1 MHIFEEHG
9 ILAGVSNRKLKQ
21 NTILS
26 KLYSLCDLKREMGIK
41 FVSFPLFTSNYSS
54 VQIDVVLYIGQISE
68 FKLVRGTDV
77 PGKLL
82 CKKLTRVAH
91 INMHLVLVLKFYLK
105 LNWKR
110 YLLSRVDERYCF
122 L

>member
-26 KLYSLCDLKREMGIK
+26 KFYSLCDLKREVSIK
-41 FVSFPLFTSNYSS
+41 FVSFPLFTSDYSS
-54 VQIDVVLYIGQISE
+54 IQVDVVFYIREISE
-68 FKLVRGTDV
+68 FELVRGTDV
-77 PGKLL
+77 PSKLL
-82 CKKLTRVAH
+82 CEKLTRVAH
-91 INMHLVLVLKFYLK
+91 INMHLILVLKFYLK